1 VWTCGS
7 WCCNRTLASKGT
19 VPSPGCFRLQQ
30 GEVFGDGFVGNLS
43 LAVGLGVSGSG
54 FQVHGP
60 NVLDLVF
67 LQSSTDS

>member
-1 VWTCGS
+1 
-7 WCCNRTLASKGT
+7 LH
-19 VPSPGCFRLQQ
+19 LQQ

-60 NVLDLVF
+60 NLLD
-67 LQSSTDS
+67 